1 MIQILREQTLE
12 WPTEGPLTVVAPP
25 VAVTISV
32 SPEIARRRANGYLA
46 REVAMT
52 LLAHNPRLVVG
63 ECGVWR
69 LNIDLSLPDF
79 GRVAPLGV
87 IDVDAENATVIALTT
102 DEIDELLKAA
112 NALAARFSSSTAAG
126 I

>member
-46 REVAMT
+46 REVAMA

-63 ECGVWR
+63 ERVVWR